1 MASDSRQ
8 LDDFAQEARSF
19 CRWATGADGTPM
31 SAPLAL
37 RRVSTL
43 YAAAL
48 DLTSPFTQDMSEDVA
63 EVEPPPGSVRMVA
76 ARASELPLQIYWQVF
91 DPIATPCEEPVA
103 GSIVDD
109 LVDMYQDVARGLV
122 LFDSGDRDGA
132 LWEWAFNFRIHW
144 GEHATGALRALHA
157 YLAQENPD
165 GLSRDL
171 SRDA

>member
-1 MASDSRQ
+1 MSSGSRQ
-8 LDDFAQEARSF
+8 LDNFAEEARSF
-19 CRWATGADGTPM
+19 RGWAAGIDGTPM
-31 SAPLAL
+31 NAQIAL

-48 DLTSPFTQDMSEDVA
+48 DLPQPFTQGMSADVP
-63 EVEPPPGSVRMVA
+63 EVEPPSGSVQMVA
-76 ARASELPLQIYWQVF
+76 ARASELPLQIYWEVF

-109 LVDMYQDVARGLV
+109 LCDMYLDVARGLV

-165 GLSRDL
+165 GLSRD
-171 SRDA
+171 A